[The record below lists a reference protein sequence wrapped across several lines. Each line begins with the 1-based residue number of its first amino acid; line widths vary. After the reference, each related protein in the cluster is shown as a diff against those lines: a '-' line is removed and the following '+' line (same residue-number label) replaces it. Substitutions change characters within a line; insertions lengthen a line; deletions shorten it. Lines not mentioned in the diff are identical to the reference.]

1 MVGLQYRNFGRSGFA
16 VSTLGFGCM
25 RLPVLEG
32 DIGERAIT
40 LDQEESIQ
48 LIRYAI
54 DQGINYLDTAYT
66 YNSGLSETIL
76 GKALKDGYR
85 AKVKVATK
93 IPIWLAKEH
102 ADLFRMFEEQLQRLD
117 VEYID
122 MYLLHMLSH
131 MNWDMVRELRV
142 FDFLN
147 QLRREGKIKC
157 VGFSFHDGF
166 HLLEEIIAAYDWD
179 FCYLQLNYLDEHY
192 QAGLKGVKY
201 AHSKGL
207 GVVVMEPL
215 RGGSLVRDIPPVAN
229 ALWEKAEPRR
239 SPADWGFRW
248 VCNHPEVSAVLS
260 GMNSFAQLEENL
272 ATFETALPNSLKE
285 EELALIQQVKRI
297 YQEKVKVNCTQ
308 CNYCMPCPRGVF
320 IRGIFNFYN
329 NASVFGKVEEAVS
342 FYTRM
347 KGMHKD
353 FSACTGCGRCESRC
367 PQHLP
372 IRQLLGDADRAFET
386 AIENHFQNS
395 HAHLAKEKI

>member
-1 MVGLQYRNFGRSGFA
+1 MQYRKFGETDFA
-16 VSTLGFGCM
+16 ISTLGFGCM

-32 DIGERAIT
+32 DSGERAT
-40 LDQEESIQ
+40 NLDQDASIQ

-54 DQGINYLDTAYT
+54 DHGVNYLDTAYT
-66 YNSGLSETIL
+66 YNSGLSEQIL
-76 GKALKDGYR
+76 GLALKNGYR
-85 AKVKVATK
+85 EKVKVATK
-93 IPIWLAKEH
+93 IPIWLAKNH
-102 ADLFRMFEEQLQRLD
+102 ADLFRMFEEQRQRLD

-131 MNWDMVRELRV
+131 MNWEMVKELRV
-142 FDFLN
+142 FDFLD
-147 QLRREGKIKC
+147 QLREEGKIKYA
-157 VGFSFHDGF
+157 GFSFHDGF
-166 HLLEEIIAAYDWD
+166 HLLEEIIAAYNWD

-215 RGGSLVRDIPPVAN
+215 RGGSLVRDIPPSAA
-229 ALWEKAEPRR
+229 ALWEQASPLRT
-239 SPADWGFRW
+239 PADWGFRW

-272 ATFETALPNSLKE
+272 ATFETALPDSLTAAD
-285 EELALIQQVKRI
+285 LALIQQVKGI
-297 YQEKVKVNCTQ
+297 YQAKVKVNCTQ
-308 CNYCMPCPRGVF
+308 CNYCMPCPQGVF

-329 NASVFGKVEEAVS
+329 NASVFGKVDEAAS

-347 KGMHKD
+347 KAMQKD
-353 FSACTGCGRCESRC
+353 FSACINCGQCESKC

-372 IRQLLGDADRAFET
+372 ITQLLAEAHQAFE
-386 AIENHFQNS
+386 NLRF
-395 HAHLAKEKI
+395 